1 MYGEFFV
8 AKLGKTKIWGR
19 SYTTIPFAVRSI
31 LHVENGDEVEWVLK
45 NNIISVKKINTLK
58 DIKDEK
64 VS

>member
-1 MYGEFFV
+1 M

-31 LHVENGDEVEWVLK
+31 LDLDNGDEVEWVFE
-45 NNIISVKKINTLK
+45 NNIILIKKINPQVK
-58 DIKDEK
+58 NDIEDEK